1 MMAIGGAFT
10 TLSSEPSRLLYDRE
24 GSFSGISR
32 RLLCRPLRQPRAGT
46 PTSRRSPSTAGR
58 RNLPHAPQSAPPKPH
73 ARALSKPAA
82 NNWPDRGVRSSRLL
96 PPVLVGATPGP
107 AESFALTAWD
117 RAAGD
122 LVYW

>member
-10 TLSSEPSRLLYDRE
+10 TLSSEPSRLLNDRE

-58 RNLPHAPQSAPPKPH
+58 RHLPHAPQSALPKPH
-73 ARALSKPAA
+73 ARALPKPAA
-82 NNWPDRGVRSSRLL
+82 NTPPITNHPGGDYQTLSPLNPPTDQPPSRHLAWL
-96 PPVLVGATPGP
+96 PFRI
-107 AESFALTAWD
+107 EI
-117 RAAGD
+117 
-122 LVYW
+122 